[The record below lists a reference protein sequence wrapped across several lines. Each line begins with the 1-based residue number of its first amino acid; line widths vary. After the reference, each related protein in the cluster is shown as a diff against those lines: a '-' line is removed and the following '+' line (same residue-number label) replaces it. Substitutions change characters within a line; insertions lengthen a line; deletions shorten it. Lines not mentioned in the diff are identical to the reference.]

1 MSMVRSNMEERR
13 GGRGVDAGAQGGAD
27 DWRVPE
33 PGEAWS
39 VLGVNGEAVKTTDV
53 LPSRLSAQL
62 EEMSRELK
70 SSQRMCVDLRAQL
83 LVKEAEWAEKEM
95 EWALEK
101 RRMGDAAMLLTE
113 ELHRRDSQLKR
124 SSASSRAADE
134 GGRHRS
140 VYQPLPSSVEQGVG
154 GGDAAQGG
162 DSGGGERVQYIA
174 GRGDAARGG
183 KYPALA
189 ASASIGAGVSYD
201 DARQSSAS
209 GVEGT
214 TAGEA
219 AGAST
224 RKVGLQV
231 VQKRAV

>member
-1 MSMVRSNMEERR
+1 MEERR
-13 GGRGVDAGAQGGAD
+13 GGRGGDAGAQGGAD

-62 EEMSRELK
+62 EEMSSELK

-95 EWALEK
+95 EWAHEK
-101 RRMGDAAMLLTE
+101 RRMGDAAILLTH
-113 ELHRRDSQLKR
+113 ELHKRDSQLKL
-124 SSASSRAADE
+124 SLASSRAAEE
-134 GGRHRS
+134 GGRHGS
-140 VYQPLPSSVEQGVG
+140 VYQPLPSSVEQGVD

-162 DSGGGERVQYIA
+162 DSGDGERLQYIA

-201 DARQSSAS
+201 EARQSSAS
-209 GVEGT
+209 GVEGRA
-214 TAGEA
+214 AGEA
-219 AGAST
+219 SGSKT

-231 VQKRAV
+231 VHKTQDKRAV